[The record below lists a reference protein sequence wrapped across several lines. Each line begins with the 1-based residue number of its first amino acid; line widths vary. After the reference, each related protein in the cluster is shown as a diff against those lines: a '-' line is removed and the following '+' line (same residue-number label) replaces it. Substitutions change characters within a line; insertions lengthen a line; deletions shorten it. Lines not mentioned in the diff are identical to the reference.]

1 MKKEVLDVVTP
12 KDDVIGTAS
21 REECHK
27 EDLRHRGVH
36 IFLFDY
42 NGKVLMQKRSKTKD
56 AFPGY
61 YEASLSEH
69 VKKDEDYIQA
79 AVRELKE
86 ELGIIAK
93 KEQLTELLK
102 FKMLF
107 GKEHEIITHFTM
119 KYNGQIKPNKKE
131 IETCGFITW
140 EELGR
145 MINAMPKKFHP
156 ATIIA
161 WQKHEIVKNI
171 M

>member
-12 KDDVIGTAS
+12 KDEVIGSAS

-42 NGKVLMQKRSKTKD
+42 EGKVLLQKRSKNKD
-56 AFPGY
+56 AFPEY

-69 VKKDEDYIQA
+69 VKKGEEYTDA
-79 AVRELKE
+79 AIRELKE
-86 ELGIIAK
+86 ELGIKAK
-93 KEQLTELLK
+93 KEDLRELLK

-107 GKEHEIITHFTM
+107 GKEHEIITHFTI
-119 KYNGQIKPNKKE
+119 KYNGEIKPNKRE

-145 MINAMPKKFHP
+145 MINAMPHKFHP

-161 WQKHEIVKNI
+161 WQKHEIVKKI
-171 M
+171 L